1 MPSNWLILLA
11 GVVVPAQEASAD
23 FFLLVFSPLLPI
35 GIFPEFMAR
44 KVLGCLYYGT
54 SGFLLR
60 WVDSLLLEIPQ
71 ECSSYG

>member
-1 MPSNWLILLA
+1 MWQARNRVVFEGWEVSRSLI
-11 GVVVPAQEASAD
+11 VSE
-23 FFLLVFSPLLPI
+23 VFSPLLPI

-44 KVLGCLYYGT
+44 KVLGGLYYGT

-60 WVDSLLLEIPQ
+60 WVYSLLLEIPQ